1 MSLEEEIMTNKIAF
15 ITCGIGPLMIKKDP
29 FCIPYELARLGFNVV
44 IITSY
49 DSIHVPGCRMIKTI
63 VLSYRMFK
71 IMNTLSILSKILP
84 TYVIDLLPTVASFYD
99 AIKALHI
106 ILSDGVNTVITYYYP
121 LYILLLGLFKRAG
134 RYKIV
139 CKMDWDG
146 VIRGSRLKRM
156 LRKLGLVMTW
166 KYCDAVIVESYEAL
180 SNIAKEFPGLV
191 SKVHVVYNG
200 WCDKLMHCANNSN
213 RKKQIICVA
222 RITPVKGIHDLIM
235 AFYIASKRVPGW
247 RLIIAG
253 PIVDKQYYG
262 YLQNLI
268 KKFNLENSISFMGMV
283 SDEELARIYAGSSI
297 FVLPSYHESFGIARV
312 EALACGLPV
321 ITTET
326 GGSEVVRGVGLVVK
340 PGDVYGLAKALEE
353 LMSNGELRT
362 KLSKLALNRAK
373 VLTWRS
379 IAEILAKIVESL

>member
-1 MSLEEEIMTNKIAF
+1 MTRKIAF
-15 ITCGIGPLMIKKDP
+15 IVHGISSLMIKKDP
-29 FCIPYELARLGFNVV
+29 FCIPYELARLGFDVLV
-44 IITSY
+44 ITSY
-49 DSIHVPGCRMIKTI
+49 DAIHVPGCQMARIRNI
-63 VLSYRMFK
+63 RPIS
-71 IMNTLSILSKILP
+71 SKILP
-84 TYVIDLLPTVASFYD
+84 TYITDRLLAVVLFFD
-99 AIKALHI
+99 AIKTLRVLFDEGINA
-106 ILSDGVNTVITYYYP
+106 VITYYYP
-121 LYILLLGLFKRAG
+121 LHTLLLGLLKRVG
-134 RYKIV
+134 RYRVV

-146 VIRGSRLKRM
+146 VIRGLGPMRM
-156 LRKLGLVMTW
+156 IRKLILIITW

-191 SKVHVVYNG
+191 SKVYVVYNG

-268 KKFNLENSISFMGMV
+268 KKFNLGNSISFMGMV
-283 SDEELARIYAGSSI
+283 SDEELARIYAESSI

-379 IAEILAKIVESL
+379 IAERFAKIVESL